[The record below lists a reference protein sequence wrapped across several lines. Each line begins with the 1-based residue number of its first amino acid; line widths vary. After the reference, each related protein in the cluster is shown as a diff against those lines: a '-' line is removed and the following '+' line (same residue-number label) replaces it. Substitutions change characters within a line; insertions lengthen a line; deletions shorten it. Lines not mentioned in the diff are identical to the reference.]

1 MATHTP
7 IVAIVGRTNVG
18 KSSLY
23 NSVLNS
29 REAIVARE
37 AGTTRDSLMAK
48 AHWDNQEFWLV
59 DTAGLKDPEDDF
71 EFTIQEQIYM
81 AADSADVILVMVEAD
96 VPINDDD
103 RKLINIA
110 LKSKK
115 PVILV
120 INKVDKAK
128 PAEINHMTKV
138 GVSDYA
144 LISVTQGKG
153 IEELLDKLAAIIPV
167 VAIKKTEDAQL
178 KIAVIGRPNVGK
190 SYLFNALAKKQ
201 QALVSD
207 RAGTTRDINR
217 AQVKYHSKT
226 VELMDTAGMR
236 RSGKIEVGVEKFSVL
251 RTISAIEQSDV
262 CLLVMDNAELNV
274 GLDMKLAGLIKE
286 AGKGLVLVVSKWD
299 IVEDK
304 DAFTRDKLAAEIA
317 NNFDFVPWA
326 PLIFTSSVTGQ
337 NVTKIFDLALE
348 IQKTRAKKI
357 TTSEL
362 NKWLAAATAHLSPAG
377 TKNRN
382 PKLNYMTQETDNPT
396 PSFKIFGSN
405 TKYIHFSYR
414 RYLEK
419 RFRSVYDYTGTPVEL
434 WFIEKHVGHK
444 HGVSPT
450 KS

>member
-1 MATHTP
+1 VATHTP